1 MKKVKF
7 IYNPF
12 SGENLILNSLDTII
26 KLYQAKN
33 LQIIPFRI
41 SLDTPLEKA
50 FLDIDDS
57 YDHILAA
64 GGDGTINQIV
74 NLIKKNNL
82 DTPLAILPVGTANDF
97 AKVIGSSSNIEENCK
112 KILSSTPK
120 TVDLGLVNDK
130 YFINVFSY
138 GLFTDVSQKT
148 PTHLKNTFGKLAYYY
163 SGIKELPA
171 FKSLNIEVKSKEM
184 NYSGEALIF
193 FVFNGK
199 TAGNINIAY
208 NSKITDGLLDVIIVK
223 SDSIVSTISSL
234 FKFFRGE
241 HLEESSNLIHF
252 KTSNLEVSCKNINNN
267 ITTDIDGEPGPEFP
281 LSITCL
287 TNSLKLIY

>member
-223 SDSIVSTISSL
+223 PDSIVSTISSL

>member
-26 KLYQAKN
+26 KLYQAKS

-41 SLDTPLEKA
+41 SLDTPLETA
-50 FLDIDDS
+50 FLDIDES

-82 DTPLAILPVGTANDF
+82 DIPLAILPVGTANDF

-120 TVDLGLVNDK
+120 TVDLGLVNNK

-171 FKSLNIEVKSKEM
+171 FKSLNIDVKSKEI

-208 NSKITDGLLDVIIVK
+208 NSEITDGLLDVIIVK
-223 SDSIVSTISSL
+223 PDSIVSTISSL
-234 FKFFRGE
+234 FKFLKGE

-252 KTSNLEVSCKNINNN
+252 KTSNLEVDCKNINNN
-267 ITTDIDGEPGPEFP
+267 ITTDIDGEPGPDFP
-281 LSITCL
+281 LSISCL
-287 TNSLKLIY
+287 TSSLKLIY

>member
-223 SDSIVSTISSL
+223 PDSIVSTISSL

-252 KTSNLEVSCKNINNN
+252 KTSNLEVFCKNINNN